1 MTRLVMKVNGKE
13 VGPHDV
19 PDDLPM
25 VDYLND
31 IVGLTGTKFSCGIG
45 VCHAC
50 VVMVEDPDGTVTTR
64 RTCIAGATSFAGTS
78 VTTVEGHAVDGVLS
92 AVQQAYVEHFAFQ
105 CGYCTPGFVNAGT
118 ALIEQLRKNPVA
130 KSQVEQAVHDGL
142 GDHICRCSGYIR
154 YYEAMR
160 DLILADGTLTKQG

>member
-1 MTRLVMKVNGKE
+1 MTRLTMKVNGKD

-31 IVGLTGTKFSCGIG
+31 ILGLTGTKFACGIG

-50 VVMVEDPDGTVTTR
+50 VVMVEMPDGTVKTR
-64 RTCIAGATSFAGTS
+64 RTCIAGAMSFDGLS
-78 VTTVEGHAVDGVLS
+78 VTTVEGHARDGNLS
-92 AVQQAYVEHFAFQ
+92 AVQQAFVEHFAFQ

-118 ALIEQLRKNPVA
+118 ALVERLRKDPVDR
-130 KSQVEQAVHDGL
+130 SQVEQAVHDGL

-160 DLILADGTLTKQG
+160 DLILADFTLTKQG